1 MLVRT
6 LFKGFFNIYC
16 HLVYKLEVRGL
27 ENIPKEGA
35 AIVCS
40 NHVHFLDS
48 ISIVI
53 FIKRMIYPM
62 AKEELFNTK
71 FKNWFFRQVGCFPVK
86 RGKGDTEALE
96 VAKGYLKQ
104 GDMLLMFPEGT
115 RNLLAKGGKMK
126 KGAAVI
132 ALSENT
138 PIIPIGIK
146 GDYKPFTKVRINI
159 GKPMTLEDYKT
170 GEELDPRQIIEL
182 TNKLQTEII
191 SLRDVEDVKK
201 IENKA

>member
-16 HLVYKLEVRGL
+16 HLVYKLDVRGL
-27 ENIPKEGA
+27 ENIPKEGG
-35 AIVCS
+35 AILCS

-86 RGKGDTEALE
+86 RGKGDTEAIE
-96 VAKGYLKQ
+96 VAKGYLRQ
-104 GDMLLMFPEGT
+104 GDMLLIFPEGT
-115 RNLLAKGGKMK
+115 RNLLVKGGKIK
-126 KGAAVI
+126 KGASVI
-132 ALSENT
+132 ALSENV
-138 PIIPIGIK
+138 PIVPIGVK
-146 GDYKPFTKVRINI
+146 GTYKPFTKVRINI
-159 GKPMTLEDYKT
+159 GKPMTMEGYKT
-170 GEELDPRQIIEL
+170 GAEMDPREIIDL
-182 TNKLQTEII
+182 TNKLQARII
-191 SLRDVEDVKK
+191 ELRDE
-201 IENKA
+201 E